1 MSADIND
8 RIALAI
14 GEQAPELARAWARQM
29 IDDLHL
35 DLSPYPDVEDPQII
49 HGIAACLRDS
59 RTRMVCTLEL
69 MERARQIGEVA
80 EAKGVAAEQILNGYL
95 ILDEL
100 LWQLANRELARCAG
114 EKADGE
120 FVVPACVSLRR
131 LHEAV
136 MVVVRATT
144 GAYLHRYRE
153 RIREDT
159 ERMRSFNRMVSH
171 ELKNPIST
179 LQGAAALLSDESVAA
194 DPEAR
199 GRYVAM
205 VRRNTARMSDLVSD
219 LLALTTTERSEAMAP
234 AEPVAFRE
242 IFHTVRERLLDDA
255 EEKGVR
261 IEEGSLPKVAVDRAA
276 LELVLTN
283 LVANAIRYSDPEKL
297 DRFVRVSAHSLE
309 DGGAWVVAVEDNGF
323 GIPEEARSRVF
334 ERFFRAAPERQISGT
349 GLGLSIVKEVVERWG
364 GHVWLES
371 QEGSGTTFFF
381 TLPGSAA

>member
-1 MSADIND
+1 MSADIKD
-8 RIALAI
+8 RIDLAI
-14 GEQAPELARAWARQM
+14 GEQAPDLARAWARQM
-29 IDDLHL
+29 NDDLHL

-59 RTRMVCTLEL
+59 KTGMVCTLEL

-100 LWQLANRELARCAG
+100 LWKLANRELARCAG
-114 EKADGE
+114 EEADGE
-120 FVVPACVSLRR
+120 VVLPACVSLRR

-171 ELKNPIST
+171 ELTNPIST
-179 LQGAAALLSDESVAA
+179 LRGAAALLSDESVAA

-205 VRRNTARMSDLVSD
+205 VLRNTARMSDLVSD
-219 LLALTTTERSEAMAP
+219 LLVLTTTEGGEAMNL
-234 AEPVAFRE
+234 AEPVVLGEVFD
-242 IFHTVRERLLDDA
+242 TVRERLLDDA
-255 EEKGVR
+255 EEKGLR
-261 IEEGSLPKVAVDRAA
+261 MEAGSLPKVAADRAA
-276 LELVLTN
+276 VELVLTN
-283 LVANAIRYSDPEKL
+283 LVANAIRYSDPEKPN
-297 DRFVRVSAHSLE
+297 RFVRVSARPPD
-309 DGGAWVVAVEDNGF
+309 DGSAWVVAVEDNGF
-323 GIPEEARSRVF
+323 GIAEEVRSRVF
-334 ERFFRAAPERQISGT
+334 ERFFRAAPERKISGT

-381 TLPGSAA
+381 TLPGSAT